1 MEIFM
6 LNFKKII
13 TAVFVSLFLVV
24 AGTTS
29 AQTNNTASGTVTIDE
44 TQFGFIIGGSVGGG
58 VLTYKGKSHKF
69 KIGGLSVGANI
80 GVSKVAASGQ
90 VYDLTDISKFPGT
103 YVKLDGNATLG
114 GGVGGTVL
122 KNEHGV
128 IMKLQSTQEGL
139 QFNLSANGVQVKLE
153 N

>member
-1 MEIFM
+1 M
-6 LNFKKII
+6 LNFKKVI
-13 TAVFVSLFLVV
+13 TAIFVGLCLVV
-24 AGTTS
+24 AGTAS
-29 AQTNNTASGTVTIDE
+29 AQTSNIPSGTVTIDE

-58 VLTYKGKSHKF
+58 VLTYKGKSHQF
-69 KIGGLSVGANI
+69 KIGGISLGANVGI
-80 GVSKVAASGQ
+80 SKVAASGQ
-90 VYDLTDISKFPGT
+90 VFDLTDISKFPGT
-103 YVKLDGNATLG
+103 YAKLDGSATLG

-128 IMKLQSTQEGL
+128 VMKLQSTQEGL

>member
-1 MEIFM
+1 M
-6 LNFKKII
+6 LNFRKLFSVLCVGLLVILSS
-13 TAVFVSLFLVV
+13 AV
-24 AGTTS
+24 S
-29 AQTNNTASGTVTIDE
+29 AQTSKTPSGTVTIDE
-44 TQFGFIIGGSVGGG
+44 TQFGFIVGGSVGGG
-58 VLTYKGKSHKF
+58 VLHYKGKSYKF
-69 KIGGLSVGANI
+69 KIGGISVGANF
-80 GVSKVAASGQ
+80 GVSKVAASGD
-90 VYDLTDISKFPGT
+90 VFDLSDLSKFAGT
-103 YVKLDGNATLG
+103 YAKLDGNATIG

>member
-1 MEIFM
+1 M
-6 LNFKKII
+6 LGFRKVLSSFI
-13 TAVFVSLFLVV
+13 LGLCLVTV
-24 AGTTS
+24 GSVS
-29 AQTNNTASGTVTIDE
+29 AQTNKAPSGTVTIDE
-44 TQFGFIIGGSVGGG
+44 TQFGFIIGGSIGGG
-58 VLTYKGKSHKF
+58 VLNYQGKTHKF

-80 GVSKVAASGQ
+80 GVSKVSASGE
-90 VYDLTDISKFPGT
+90 VYDLSNLSKFPGT
-103 YVKLDGNATLG
+103 YVKLDGNATIG

-128 IMKLQSTQEGL
+128 LMKLNTTQEGL